1 MNGVQLAPERT
12 LEGGSSV
19 RRAVPY
25 KQHIAAMVALAFLL
39 PGLVYAGDSEDKKPE
54 VVRDCRYDP
63 GNGSAGSGAFPSDDV
78 FRPLIADPKQP
89 QFFATWQVTQV
100 RTSRTS
106 SNIGAV
112 ALGENFGFYTKRRGC
127 DGWQV
132 SLLTGIF
139 SQFNMDTTTTELI
152 NTDFVVGVPVTW
164 RAGNWS
170 ARIRYYH
177 QSSHVGDEFL
187 LGRPGFN
194 RLNLSFEEVEA
205 IFSYDYQWARLY
217 AGGGVLVHR
226 ELPSLDRNRVQ
237 WGFEARGPS
246 MASKLGKAFDGLIL
260 TPVLAADFKTFEE
273 LKWIINT
280 NVVAGI
286 EWSRPQSNRR
296 FRIMLNYY
304 HGFNPYGQFFAQKI
318 QTMGAGFYF
327 MF

>member
-1 MNGVQLAPERT
+1 MG
-12 LEGGSSV
+12 
-19 RRAVPY
+19 RAVP
-25 KQHIAAMVALAFLL
+25 HTMRIAGMAVIAFLL
-39 PGLVYAGDSEDKKPE
+39 AGQVYAGDLEDKKPE
-54 VVRDCRYDP
+54 AVRDCRYDP
-63 GNGSAGSGAFPSDDV
+63 GNGNATSGAFPSDDV

-89 QFFATWQVTQV
+89 QFFATWQVARA
-100 RTSRTS
+100 RTDRTS

-112 ALGENFGFYTKRRGC
+112 ALGENFGFYTKRQGC

-139 SQFNMDTTTTELI
+139 SQFNMDTASTELI

-164 RAGNWS
+164 RTGNWS
-170 ARIRYYH
+170 TRIRYYH

-194 RLNLSFEEVEA
+194 RLNLSFEEIEA
-205 IFSYDYQWARLY
+205 ILSYDYRWARVY

-226 ELPSLDRNRVQ
+226 EPVTLDRNRVQ
-237 WGFEARGPS
+237 WGFEVRGPAL
-246 MASKLGKAFDGLIL
+246 ASKPGKLFDGLIV

-273 LKWIINT
+273 LHWVVNA
-280 NVVAGI
+280 NVVAGM
-286 EWSRPQSNRR
+286 EWSRPESHRR

-318 QTMGAGFYF
+318 ETVGAGFYF